1 MELKLINQQE
11 LDNFVSSQEHSQF
24 LQSYSWSEFQKS
36 LNRETWH
43 YGVFLAKGQSASGGS
58 SELVA
63 VASFIS
69 MAVGFYKS
77 YLYCP
82 RGPIISKNLNNNE
95 KNGALELI
103 LSKARDITIQTKKT
117 EEIFFRFEI
126 NEHLPILKSTKTK
139 ITKSVQPANTL
150 ILNLEPATEE
160 LINSFHPKTR
170 YNIKLAEKHN
180 VKIEKLDSIRFKE
193 CWPLFLA
200 TGERDEFGLH
210 PKNYYQKMLELKEI
224 ELWVARNDKNDII
237 AANLMS
243 FYGDTTTYLHGS
255 SAYEHRQIMAPHLLQ
270 WTLIK
275 EAKSRGFKYYDFH
288 GVAPENELNHPWA
301 GVTRFKK
308 SFGGETINYPGTYD
322 FIYQSGSYKIY
333 QILRKINR
341 ILHI

>member
-1 MELKLINQQE
+1 MELKLISQQE
-11 LDNFVSSQEHSQF
+11 LDNFVSSQDHSQF

-43 YGVFLAKGQSASGGS
+43 YGVFLAKGQPASGGS

-69 MAVGFYKS
+69 MAIGFYKS

-82 RGPIISKNLNNNE
+82 RGPIISKNLSTDKKNE
-95 KNGALELI
+95 ALELL

-126 NEHLPILKSTKTK
+126 NEPLPVLKSTKTK

-150 ILNLEPATEE
+150 ILNLQATSYD
-160 LINSFHPKTR
+160 LQSNLHPKTR
-170 YNIKLAEKHN
+170 YNIKLAEKHG
-180 VKIEKLDSIRFKE
+180 VKIEKLNKTHFEE

-210 PKNYYQKMLELKEI
+210 PKGYYQKMLELKEI
-224 ELWVARNDKNDII
+224 ELWVARNDKNVII

-243 FYGDTTTYLHGS
+243 FYGDSTTYLHGA

-270 WTLIK
+270 WTLIQ

-288 GVAPENELNHPWA
+288 GIAPEDQPNHPWA

-308 SFGGETINYPGTYD
+308 GFGGEVINYPGTYD
-322 FIYQSGSYKIY
+322 FIYQPLSYKLY